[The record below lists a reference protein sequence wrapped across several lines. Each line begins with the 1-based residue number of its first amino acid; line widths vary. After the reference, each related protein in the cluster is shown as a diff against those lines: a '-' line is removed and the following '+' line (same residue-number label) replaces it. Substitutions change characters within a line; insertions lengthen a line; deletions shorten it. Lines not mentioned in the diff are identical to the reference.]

1 MGVRQLLGQFRILI
15 LQSPDIFRLIQSN
28 AALKRNVLVQL
39 IVQCLLF
46 L

>member
-1 MGVRQLLGQFRILI
+1 LGVRQLFGQLRILI

-28 AALKRNVLVQL
+28 AALKGDVLVQL
-39 IVQCLLF
+39 IVQRLLF